1 MSSLAKPA
9 GYIRAAKRLL
19 KRASIKKVKMDNPVL
34 YGELLVG
41 RTVLITGGSSGIG
54 LAMAKAFVRNG
65 AAVVIASRSRKR
77 IDAALVEI
85 ADQFTD
91 AVISGVEFDAS
102 TDDEAAF
109 TRMLKAAE
117 SAIGRPIDA
126 LVNCAGIIAGGSI
139 PNTVMSGYSLA
150 LDTNLRGAYFLSQA
164 FSKLLISGKR
174 KGNILNVCSS
184 SSLRPAI
191 SPYTVSKWGMRG
203 LTLGLAK
210 ALVGHGIVVNGIAP
224 GPTATPMLADSE
236 DGNLNHPGVPAGRY
250 ATADEIASMAVVLL
264 SDISRMVVGDIV
276 YMTGGCGNLTFDDMD
291 YAISL

>member
-1 MSSLAKPA
+1 MSSLAKSS

-19 KRASIKKVKMDNPVL
+19 KRASIKKEKVDNPVL

-41 RTVLITGGSSGIG
+41 RTVLVTGGSSGIG

-65 AAVVIASRSRKR
+65 AVVVVASRSRER
-77 IDAALVEI
+77 IDAALAAI
-85 ADQFTD
+85 ADQYAD
-91 AVISGVEFDAS
+91 AVISGVEFDVS

-109 TRMLKAAE
+109 ARMLEVAE

-126 LVNCAGIIAGGSI
+126 LVNNAGVITGGSI
-139 PNTVMSGYSLA
+139 PNTTMGGYSLA
-150 LDTNLRGAYFLSQA
+150 LDTNLRGAYFLSQV
-164 FSKLLISGKR
+164 FSKRMISNGR

-184 SSLRPAI
+184 SSVRPAI
-191 SPYTVSKWGMRG
+191 SPYTVSKWGMKG

-224 GPTATPMLADSE
+224 GPTATPMLDDSE

-250 ATADEIASMAVVLL
+250 ATAEEIANMAVVLL

-276 YMTGGCGNLTFDDMD
+276 YMTGGCGNLTVDDMD
-291 YAISL
+291 YTISL